1 MLYKKK
7 TNDIKEEN
15 MKIVDNILNEVRER
29 VLKLNKSIQPAKPK
43 GVDNELLDVLK
54 DATAIPAMADSLD
67 KDELEKSIDKEI
79 GVLEE
84 KQDKLNKTLEQ
95 LKNKIKT
102 KSGLSEFW
110 K

>member
-7 TNDIKEEN
+7 TNDIKEGN
-15 MKIVDNILNEVRER
+15 MKIVDRILNEVRER
-29 VLKLNKSIQPAKPK
+29 VLELNKSIQPAKPK

-54 DATAIPAMADSLD
+54 DATSIPAMADSFN

-79 GVLEE
+79 EVLEE
-84 KQDKLNKTLEQ
+84 KQNKLNKALEQ
-95 LKNKIKT
+95 LENKIKT
-102 KSGLSEFW
+102 KSGLTEFW